1 VLYLCQEISA
11 LLVLAVAMEVTK
23 RVEMRN
29 VNGFVAFFAQFGLFP
44 RAIRPLADAALNLM
58 MSTDRQHPE

>member
-1 VLYLCQEISA
+1 M
-11 LLVLAVAMEVTK
+11 VLAVAMEVTK